1 MNYDIVL
8 CQSEVD
14 DLFEHPILIEMT
26 QDNLKLTLPQNKL
39 NLQIWLIFALF
50 DYLNFLLKETLSPY
64 DKCWSY
70 IFGELQDIADLIC
83 NHRGSFS
90 NSNRTARY
98 FFKNEPIW
106 RELQKTPRRRYGFI
120 KNREEYIK
128 NSCCWGWRNRHQC
141 N

>member
-50 DYLNFLLKETLSPY
+50 DYLNFLLKETVSPY

-90 NSNRTARY
+90 NSNVTADL
-98 FFKNEPIW
+98 KIESVNAKIH
-106 RELQKTPRRRYGFI
+106 LKKDIAKDVQLSI
-120 KNREEYIK
+120 KLRFE
-128 NSCCWGWRNRHQC
+128 NSWFEKIDMAITKKV
-141 N
+141 